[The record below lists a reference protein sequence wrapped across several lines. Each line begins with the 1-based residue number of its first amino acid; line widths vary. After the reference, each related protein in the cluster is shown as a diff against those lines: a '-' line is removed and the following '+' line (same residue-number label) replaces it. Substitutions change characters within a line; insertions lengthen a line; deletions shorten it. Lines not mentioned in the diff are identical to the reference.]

1 MSDSVTKWHDMQDD
15 LEKKELI
22 DNIPSVRRIENY
34 MPTPEEKIEAYTIL
48 SKYSSAAVIEAA
60 RILKLDGR
68 TSTL

>member
-15 LEKKELI
+15 LEKKALI

-34 MPTPEEKIEAYTIL
+34 MPTPEEKIEACTIL

-60 RILKLDGR
+60 RILKLDG
-68 TSTL
+68 STRS